1 MQQGLKEKVMR
12 SQGGAFS
19 NSSSYRGS
27 AMLPSSEVAPAF
39 RSLVVAAACV
49 VRGSQRDL
57 CWTLKFKC
65 LASWICSKH
74 VRSGI
79 FDVSLYAP
87 VSFMISVHWFRQSR
101 V

>member
-19 NSSSYRGS
+19 NSSPYRGS

-49 VRGSQRDL
+49 YRAL
-57 CWTLKFKC
+57 
-65 LASWICSKH
+65 
-74 VRSGI
+74 
-79 FDVSLYAP
+79 
-87 VSFMISVHWFRQSR
+87 
-101 V
+101 